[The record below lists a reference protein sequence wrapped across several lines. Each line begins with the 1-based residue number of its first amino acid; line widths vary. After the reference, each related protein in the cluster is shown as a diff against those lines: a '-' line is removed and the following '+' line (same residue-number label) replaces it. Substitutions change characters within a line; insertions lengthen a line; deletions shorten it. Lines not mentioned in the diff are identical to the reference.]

1 MQNIPSQSITITQW
15 KDAVVE
21 AHGYSITDPYVEMFW
36 LPVLGPTATWLLR
49 RFSFGLIEQPNGMTL
64 DIHDLA
70 RSLGV
75 AYSPGKHNSFTRALQ
90 RCTMFGVAH
99 QIALLPT
106 LTVADA
112 PQCRKYRNATWH
124 AFLKHFNWLTSNGVQ
139 LFLSRNDERVA

>member
-15 KDAVVE
+15 KDPVVE
-21 AHGYSITDPYVEMFW
+21 EHGYCITDPYVEMFW

-75 AYSPGKHNSFTRALQ
+75 AYSPGKHNSFTRAL
-90 RCTMFGVAH
+90 
-99 QIALLPT
+99 
-106 LTVADA
+106 
-112 PQCRKYRNATWH
+112 
-124 AFLKHFNWLTSNGVQ
+124 
-139 LFLSRNDERVA
+139 

>member
-15 KDAVVE
+15 KDPVVE
-21 AHGYSITDPYVEMFW
+21 ENGYCITDPYVEMFW

-49 RFSFGLIEQPNGMTL
+49 RFSFGLLEQPDGVTL

-99 QIALLPT
+99 QSALLPT
-106 LTVADA
+106 LTVALRTTV
-112 PQCRKYRNATWH
+112 PPVSQRH
-124 AFLKHFNWLTSNGVQ
+124 LTRLPETLQ
-139 LFLSRNDERVA
+139 LAHQQWGTTLSVS

>member
-15 KDAVVE
+15 KDPVVE
-21 AHGYSITDPYVEMFW
+21 AHGYCITDPYVEMFW

-49 RFSFGLIEQPNGMTL
+49 RFSFGLIEQPNGVTL

-99 QIALLPT
+99 QIALLPH
-106 LTVADA
+106 
-112 PQCRKYRNATWH
+112 PQWPYEPPCPRYRNAIWRV
-124 AFLKHFNWLTSNGVQ
+124 FQKHFKLLTSSGVPI
-139 LFLSRNDERVA
+139 

>member
-15 KDAVVE
+15 KDPVVE
-21 AHGYSITDPYVEMFW
+21 AHGYCITDPYVEMFW

-49 RFSFGLIEQPNGMTL
+49 RFYFGLLEQPEGVTL

-106 LTVADA
+106 LTVAVRTTL
-112 PQCRKYRNATWH
+112 PPVTQRH
-124 AFLKHFNWLTSNGVQ
+124 LTRLPETLQ
-139 LFLSRNDERVA
+139 LAHQQWGTTLSVS

>member
-1 MQNIPSQSITITQW
+1 
-15 KDAVVE
+15 
-21 AHGYSITDPYVEMFW
+21 
-36 LPVLGPTATWLLR
+36 
-49 RFSFGLIEQPNGMTL
+49 MTL

-106 LTVADA
+106 LTVAVRTTV
-112 PQCRKYRNATWH
+112 PQVSQRHLARLPETLQLAHQQWGAT
-124 AFLKHFNWLTSNGVQ
+124 
-139 LFLSRNDERVA
+139 LSVS

>member
-15 KDAVVE
+15 KDPVVE
-21 AHGYSITDPYVEMFW
+21 AHGYCITDPYVEMFW

-49 RFSFGLIEQPNGMTL
+49 RFSFGLLDQPDGVTL

-99 QIALLPT
+99 QIALLPS
-106 LTVADA
+106 LTVAVRTTLPSVSQRHLA
-112 PQCRKYRNATWH
+112 RLPETLQIAH
-124 AFLKHFNWLTSNGVQ
+124 AQWGNSV
-139 LFLSRNDERVA
+139 SSPA

>member
-15 KDAVVE
+15 KDPVVE
-21 AHGYSITDPYVEMFW
+21 AHGYCITDPYVEMFW

-49 RFSFGLIEQPNGMTL
+49 RFYFGLLEQPEGVTL

-106 LTVADA
+106 LTVAVRTTLPPVSQRHLTRLPETLQVA
-112 PQCRKYRNATWH
+112 HSQWGAT
-124 AFLKHFNWLTSNGVQ
+124 
-139 LFLSRNDERVA
+139 LSVS

>member
-1 MQNIPSQSITITQW
+1 
-15 KDAVVE
+15 
-21 AHGYSITDPYVEMFW
+21 MFW

-49 RFSFGLIEQPNGMTL
+49 RFSFGLVEQPAGVTL

-106 LTVADA
+106 LTVAVRTTLPPVTQRHLTRLPETLQLA
-112 PQCRKYRNATWH
+112 HQQWGAT
-124 AFLKHFNWLTSNGVQ
+124 
-139 LFLSRNDERVA
+139 LSVS